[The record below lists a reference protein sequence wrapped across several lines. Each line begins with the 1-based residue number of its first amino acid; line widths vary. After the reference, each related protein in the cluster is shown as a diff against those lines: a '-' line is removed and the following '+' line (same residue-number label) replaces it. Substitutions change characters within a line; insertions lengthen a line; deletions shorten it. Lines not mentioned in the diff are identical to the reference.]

1 MNNSIIEIP
10 EHRFF
15 RLPFEHG
22 TQQLTRST
30 LDSHSEFRKPR
41 RTYLYVG
48 TRMISFLNNILT
60 FSVTIEN
67 EEMVYLKVTETHLL
81 VSCSVDT
88 DSTYLSRY
96 AYFLLDKYLNFYP
109 AKDMDNFYWPDF
121 FDATGKS
128 KFLKIENKGNTFEI
142 KLRTRYQFFY
152 KPGLVLPLVSGKY
165 RVRKSEVPKYSK
177 ASQPKNQIHVI
188 AYCLLDPLNLGVQNQ
203 ENKEL
208 TLLIPIKTKLNR
220 DQKSLKSMLCYLKL
234 DENLESIEQEDDQYV
249 LNNICNEMW
258 KNTQFYHSRNAKTGI
273 LSKKYVERNLTQFKL
288 WEQAFPLLSGQKF
301 VCYQQLYGLRYIK
314 GKPTKKDISPCE
326 FSPEIPTLKFFLKD
340 KRDHYTLEIKF
351 SVNGKVF
358 NFASHLTTHYF
369 AASDSNPKRFYLLGS
384 PEDAELVSFFARINF
399 SLPVLKKHYHSHF
412 KVFADKIRRI
422 YGIKER

>member
-1 MNNSIIEIP
+1 
-10 EHRFF
+10 
-15 RLPFEHG
+15 
-22 TQQLTRST
+22 
-30 LDSHSEFRKPR
+30 
-41 RTYLYVG
+41 
-48 TRMISFLNNILT
+48 
-60 FSVTIEN
+60 
-67 EEMVYLKVTETHLL
+67 MVYLKVTETHLL

-165 RVRKSEVPKYSK
+165 RVRRSEVPKYSK
-177 ASQPKNQIHVI
+177 ASKPKNQIHVI
-188 AYCLLDPLNLGVQNQ
+188 AYCLLDPLNLRVQNQ

-208 TLLIPIKTKLNR
+208 TLLIPIKTKLNK
-220 DQKSLKSMLCYLKL
+220 DQKSFKSMLCYLKL

-258 KNTQFYHSRNAKTGI
+258 ENTLFYHSRNAKTGI
-273 LSKKYVERNLTQFKL
+273 LSKKYIERNLTQFKL

-314 GKPTKKDISPCE
+314 GKPTKKDISACE

-340 KRDHYTLEIKF
+340 KGDYYTLEIKF
-351 SVNGKVF
+351 SVNEKVF
-358 NFASHLTTHYF
+358 NFGSHLTTHYF
-369 AASDSNPKRFYLLGS
+369 AASDIDPKRFYLLGS

-399 SLPVLKKHYHSHF
+399 SLPVLRKHYHSHF

>member
-1 MNNSIIEIP
+1 
-10 EHRFF
+10 
-15 RLPFEHG
+15 
-22 TQQLTRST
+22 
-30 LDSHSEFRKPR
+30 
-41 RTYLYVG
+41 
-48 TRMISFLNNILT
+48 
-60 FSVTIEN
+60 
-67 EEMVYLKVTETHLL
+67 MVYLKVTETHLL

-109 AKDMDNFYWPDF
+109 SKDMDNFYWPDF

-128 KFLKIENKGNTFEI
+128 KFLKIENKGNTLEI
-142 KLRTRYQFFY
+142 KLRTKYQFFY
-152 KPGLVLPLVSGKY
+152 KQGLALPLVSGKY
-165 RVRKSEVPKYSK
+165 RVRRSEVPKHSK
-177 ASQPKNQIHVI
+177 ASKPKNQIHVI
-188 AYCLLDPLNLGVQNQ
+188 AYCLLDPLNLRVQNQ

-208 TLLIPIKTKLNR
+208 TILIPIKTKLNQ
-220 DQKSLKSMLCYLKL
+220 DQKSFKSMLCYLKL

-273 LSKKYVERNLTQFKL
+273 LSKKYVERNLTLFKL
-288 WEQAFPLLSGQKF
+288 WEQAFPLLSGQKY

-340 KRDHYTLEIKF
+340 KRDYYTLEIKF

-369 AASDSNPKRFYLLGS
+369 AASDIDPKKFYLLGS
-384 PEDAELVSFFARINF
+384 PEDAELVSFFARKNF

-422 YGIKER
+422 YGIKEQ

>member
-1 MNNSIIEIP
+1 
-10 EHRFF
+10 
-15 RLPFEHG
+15 
-22 TQQLTRST
+22 
-30 LDSHSEFRKPR
+30 
-41 RTYLYVG
+41 
-48 TRMISFLNNILT
+48 MISFLNNILT
-60 FSVTIEN
+60 FSVTIESEN

-88 DSTYLSRY
+88 DKTYLSRY

-128 KFLKIENKGNTFEI
+128 KFLKTENKGNTFEI

-152 KPGLVLPLVSGKY
+152 KPGQPLPLVSDKY
-165 RVRKSEVPKYSK
+165 DVRKSEVSRYSATSK
-177 ASQPKNQIHVI
+177 PIKEPHVI
-188 AYCLLDPLNLGVQNQ
+188 AYCLLDPLNLRVQNQ

-208 TLLIPIKTKLNR
+208 TLLIPIKTTLNR
-220 DQKSLKSMLCYLKL
+220 DQKSFKSMLRYM
-234 DENLESIEQEDDQYV
+234 NLSDSYELTAQDDDQYL

-258 KNTQFYHSRNAKTGI
+258 KNTLFFKNKNAKTGI
-273 LSKKYVERNLTQFKL
+273 LSKKYIERNLTQFKL
-288 WEQAFPLLSGQKF
+288 WEQAFPLVSGQKF
-301 VCYQQLYGLRYIK
+301 VCYQPLYGLRYIK
-314 GKPTKKDISPCE
+314 GKPTKKDISSCE

-340 KRDHYTLEIKF
+340 KGDYYTLEIKF
-351 SVNGKVF
+351 SVNEKVF

-369 AASDSNPKRFYLLGS
+369 AASDIDPKRFYLLGS

-412 KVFADKIRRI
+412 KVFTDKIRRL
-422 YGIKER
+422 YGIKNDKLKQPA